1 MHSKYARQ
9 CTLYN
14 CENLTDEE
22 ADETLDVLDPPAL
35 TPLLPVAEDDA
46 EEEDPA
52 GPPLIP
58 FIFW

>member
-1 MHSKYARQ
+1 VWQLAHSKPVR
-9 CTLYN
+9 CLL
-14 CENLTDEE
+14 ELDEE
-22 ADETLDVLDPPAL
+22 ADDTLDVLDPPAL

-46 EEEDPA
+46 EEEEPA